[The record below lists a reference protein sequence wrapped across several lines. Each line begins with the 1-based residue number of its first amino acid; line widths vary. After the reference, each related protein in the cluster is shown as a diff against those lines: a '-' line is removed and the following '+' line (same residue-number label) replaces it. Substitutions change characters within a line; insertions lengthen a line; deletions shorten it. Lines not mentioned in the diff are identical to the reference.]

1 MNFNQYFPPP
11 PRAKRAC
18 DDDGV
23 MRDMDAKG
31 RIMVEAIK
39 SESNH
44 CCFAAD
50 GNRTH
55 PRVIHPEGAFRKVW
69 DSLQIM
75 AIAYVGDVPQLPVCT
90 LGCHSPA
97 PCDAHAAPMSLSL
110 RRLSPAY

>member
-1 MNFNQYFPPP
+1 MDKRISPP

-75 AIAYVGDVPQLPVCT
+75 AIAYVGDVPLAAARLHLGLPLART
-90 LGCHSPA
+90 
-97 PCDAHAAPMSLSL
+97 L
-110 RRLSPAY
+110 RRSRSAYVT